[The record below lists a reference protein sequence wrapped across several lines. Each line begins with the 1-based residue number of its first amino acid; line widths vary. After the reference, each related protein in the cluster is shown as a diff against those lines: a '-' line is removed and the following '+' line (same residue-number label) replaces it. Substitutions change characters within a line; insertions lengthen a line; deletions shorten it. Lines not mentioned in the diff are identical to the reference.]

1 MKTALI
7 TGSSSGIG
15 KAVAEYFLKKGMR
28 VIGLARDH
36 TKFTWEGDNFISIS
50 IDFSNGTD
58 LSNLLKNI
66 LDQYPNVS
74 TLVSNAGFGD
84 FRALENFSVSQIQ
97 QFINV
102 NLLSHIIVCRA
113 LISHMKSQGEGDIFL
128 MGSEAA
134 LIGKRKS
141 TLYSAAKFGLRG
153 FAQSLKEEAGTSGV
167 RVCLVNPGMVRSSF
181 FEGLTFE
188 PGEAFD
194 NAIEPEDIA
203 KIIFD
208 LQSLRAGTIVE
219 EVNLSPASKSIKFK
233 TKI

>member
-28 VIGLARDH
+28 VIGLARDQS
-36 TKFTWEGDNFISIS
+36 KFTWGDGNFIPIT
-50 IDFSNGTD
+50 IDLSNSTD
-58 LSNLLKNI
+58 LSNLLKDI
-66 LDQYPNVS
+66 LKQHPNVS
-74 TLVSNAGFGD
+74 TLVSNAGYGD
-84 FRALENFSVSQIQ
+84 FRALENFSISQIQ

-102 NLLSHIIVCRA
+102 NLLSHIIVCQT
-113 LISHMKSQGEGDIFL
+113 LVSHMKSQGEGDIFL

-134 LIGKRKS
+134 LIGKKKS

-167 RVCLVNPGMVRSSF
+167 RVCLINPGMVRSSF
-181 FEGLTFE
+181 FNGLTFE
-188 PGEAFD
+188 PAEAFN

-208 LQSLRAGTIVE
+208 LQSLRAGTIIE
-219 EVNLSPASKSIKFK
+219 EINLSPASKSIRFK
-233 TKI
+233 K